1 MSSLYSIEGSTIITL
16 DEKQSVIVDGEIWIE
31 NDKILFCGPKKVFE
45 YQGSKPVKKIDGR
58 NRIAI
63 PGLVNGHVHSYGALL
78 KGSVDALPLDAFM
91 INAIASAGKRSP
103 RDAYI
108 SAILGAIEMVS
119 TGTTACLDHC
129 SHRPV
134 HTAEALDAIAQAYA
148 DVGMRA
154 SLAPMFSD
162 LPFSETV
169 PFENDMPSEELTAWL
184 PKTKPNIEAYFET
197 VEEVLEKWAE
207 HPLVNIMLGVDSP
220 QRCSD
225 NLLKKAGI
233 FCNKHGIGNH
243 THLLEAKTQL
253 IMSKIR
259 DQRGF
264 VKYLQDCG
272 LAGPLS
278 SFAHFVWCSRE
289 EIEAVEQAGA
299 TVVHNPS
306 SNLIL
311 GSGIQPLLSLVDSGV
326 PVALGTDGLNAAN
339 GSMFEKIRLATLLHR
354 VTESDSDFWIEA
366 GPMLR
371 LATVNG
377 ARMLGAEN
385 KRGVLKAGQHAD
397 VVLLD
402 SQSITYTPLGDP
414 ETQVLHY
421 ESGGSVREVFVSGKQ
436 IVENGEVSSIDKQSI
451 FDEAIE
457 ISERLKRDAKSAV
470 NEAEKMHPNIKSM
483 VKRVHATECGPCRI
497 ARI

>member
-1 MSSLYSIEGSTIITL
+1 MSFIYWIDGATIITL
-16 DEKQSVIVDGEIWIE
+16 DHKQSVIEDGQIWIE
-31 NDKILFCGPKKVFE
+31 DDKILFCGARDAFE
-45 YQGSKPVKKIDGR
+45 YKGPKSITKVEAK

-78 KGSVDALPLDAFM
+78 KGSVDALPLDVFM

-108 SAILGAIEMVS
+108 SAILGALEMVE

-129 SHRPV
+129 SHRPS

-162 LPFSETV
+162 LPFVETV
-169 PFENDMPSEELTAWL
+169 PFAENMPNEELMAWL
-184 PKTKPNIEAYFET
+184 PKTRPDTDEYFGII
-197 VEEVLEKWAE
+197 EEVLGKWAT

-225 NLLKKAGI
+225 KLLKKAGQ
-233 FCNKHGIGNH
+233 FCGKHSIGNH

-253 IMSKIR
+253 IMSKER
-259 DQRGF
+259 DQHGF

-278 SFAHFVWCSRE
+278 SFAHFVWCSKE
-289 EIEAVEQAGA
+289 DIKAVCAAGA

-311 GSGIQPLLSLVDSGV
+311 GSGIQPLLSLVNSGV
-326 PVALGTDGLNAAN
+326 PVALGTDGFNAAN

-354 VTESDSDFWIEA
+354 VTESDSDFCIEA

-397 VVLLD
+397 LVLLD
-402 SQSITYTPLGDP
+402 SRDITYTPLGDP

-421 ESGGSVREVFVSGKQ
+421 ESGNSVREVFVSGKQ
-436 IVENGEVSSIDKQSI
+436 VVDNGEVCSIDKQII
-451 FDEAIE
+451 FDEANE
-457 ISERLKRDAKSAV
+457 IANRLKRDTKSTLDKAI
-470 NEAEKMHPNIKSM
+470 KLHPNIKNM
-483 VKRVHATECGPCRI
+483 VKRAHATECGPCRLAAI
-497 ARI
+497 

>member
-1 MSSLYSIEGSTIITL
+1 MSDLYRIDGPTIITL
-16 DEKQSVIVDGEIWIE
+16 DEKQSVVSDGEIWIE
-31 NDKILFCGPKKVFE
+31 NDKILFCGPRKVFE
-45 YQGSKPVKKIDGR
+45 YKGSKSVKRIDGKD
-58 NRIAI
+58 RIAI

-91 INAIASAGKRSP
+91 INAIASAGKRNP

-129 SHRPV
+129 SHRPF

-162 LPFSETV
+162 LPFVETV
-169 PFENDMPSEELTAWL
+169 PFEEDMPGEGLTAWL
-184 PKTKPNIEAYFET
+184 PKTKPNSEAYFET
-197 VEEVLEKWAE
+197 VEEVLDKWAS

-225 NLLKKAGI
+225 KLLKKAGT
-233 FCNKHGIGNH
+233 FCSKHGIGNH

-253 IMSKIR
+253 VMSKIR

-264 VKYLQDCG
+264 VRYLQDCG

-278 SFAHFVWCSRE
+278 SFAHFVWCSKE
-289 EIEAVEQAGA
+289 EIEAVSEAGA

-311 GSGIQPLLSLVDSGV
+311 GSGIQPLLSLIDAGV
-326 PVALGTDGLNAAN
+326 PVALGTDGFNAAN

-385 KRGVLKAGQHAD
+385 KRGALKAGQQAD
-397 VVLLD
+397 IVLLD
-402 SQSITYTPLGDP
+402 SRSITYTPLGDP

-421 ESGGSVREVFVSGKQ
+421 ESGNGVSEVFVSGKQ
-436 IVENGEVSSIDKQSI
+436 IVENGEVSSVNKQSI

-457 ISERLKRDAKSAV
+457 ISERLKRDAKIGIDKAK
-470 NEAEKMHPNIKSM
+470 KMHPNIKNM
-483 VKRVHATECGPCRI
+483 VRRVHAAECGPCRI
-497 ARI
+497 VAI